1 MRYSSQ
7 HVPEEAGASAVDAV
21 AARAVA
27 AGWMSEN
34 EARGMLKGFKAK
46 IESGALPEEA
56 VSLAAAALFAPVHAE
71 HPPGWQAVQQLE
83 VRVQKMRAVKER
95 KARQEAAKTPR
106 QAAAKAPK
114 KKFFAP
120 AAELLQQLGA
130 GTGHITNKDPRM
142 VAMKAIDMACKK
154 MGPQVGFGRT
164 LAWHRCPPTSH
175 PTCGE
180 MRRIY
185 F

>member
-71 HPPGWQAVQQLE
+71 HRSGRQAMKQLE
-83 VRVQKMRAVKER
+83 ARVQKMRAVKEK
-95 KARQEAAKTPR
+95 KARQEAAKIPR
-106 QAAAKAPK
+106 QTAAKMPTK
-114 KKFFAP
+114 KVFAP
-120 AAELLQQLGA
+120 AAELLQQLVT
-130 GTGHITNKDPRM
+130 GTGPITNKVQLPFLWPAHHSDRKHP
-142 VAMKAIDMACKK
+142 VEMKLWR
-154 MGPQVGFGRT
+154 VGG
-164 LAWHRCPPTSH
+164 A
-175 PTCGE
+175 G
-180 MRRIY
+180 
-185 F
+185 